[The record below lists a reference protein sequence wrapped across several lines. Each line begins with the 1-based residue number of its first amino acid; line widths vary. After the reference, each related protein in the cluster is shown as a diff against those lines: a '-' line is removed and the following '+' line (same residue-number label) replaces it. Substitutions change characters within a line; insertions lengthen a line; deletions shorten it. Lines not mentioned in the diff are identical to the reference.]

1 MSGAL
6 AATLCAGAAATLL
19 GTSSVAQRRGMAG
32 TGDEGARDG
41 SGSLV
46 AGLVR
51 SGWWWVGT
59 AASIGGLALQFLAL
73 TLGPLI
79 AVQTTLVG
87 SIVATT
93 LAEWL
98 LLGRVP
104 TARRWAGMALT
115 ALGLATVLLTLSPTA
130 GNANPD
136 VPSTTS
142 MLVLAGV
149 TLAISAGAALR
160 ARFASTSGI
169 ALSVATG
176 LGYGVTAIA
185 LKSVTAQ
192 LASGWALP
200 LGRPAL
206 WIAVVVGPLSVLLSQ
221 HAFRRARAV
230 AAAVSL
236 IVVIDP
242 VVGLV
247 AGVAW
252 FGERVTVTPA
262 SLATALAAATA
273 VIVGVVLTHAE
284 RRPPAPRDT
293 PPEDRSPRRSA
304 LTRVARSV
312 GVRVPAASR

>member
-32 TGDEGARDG
+32 TGDDEGARDE
-41 SGSLV
+41 SGSL
-46 AGLVR
+46 AAELVR

-59 AASIGGLALQFLAL
+59 AASVGGLALQFLAL

-104 TARRWAGMALT
+104 TPPRWAGMTLT
-115 ALGLATVLLTLSPTA
+115 TLGLATVLIGLSPTA
-130 GNANPD
+130 GNASPD

-192 LASGWALP
+192 LASGWAVP

-206 WIAVVVGPLSVLLSQ
+206 WVAVVVGPVSVLLSQ

-252 FGERVTVTPA
+252 FGERVTITPA
-262 SLATALAAATA
+262 SLATALAAAAAA
-273 VIVGVVLTHAE
+273 VLAGVVLIHAQ
-284 RRPPAPRDT
+284 RRPPSLTCRSVT
-293 PPEDRSPRRSA
+293 PGSA
-304 LTRVARSV
+304 LAE
-312 GVRVPAASR
+312 SR